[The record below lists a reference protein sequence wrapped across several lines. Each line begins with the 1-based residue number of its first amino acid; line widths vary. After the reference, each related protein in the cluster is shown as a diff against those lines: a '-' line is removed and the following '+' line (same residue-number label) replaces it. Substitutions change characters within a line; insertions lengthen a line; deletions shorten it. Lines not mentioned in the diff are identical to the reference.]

1 MVILSIRLQKKASR
15 FLSLLLLIFS
25 LSTNHAR
32 SQTLNFRA
40 YTVLD
45 GLANSNVY
53 HTLQDS
59 RGFLWI
65 ATSSGVNR
73 FDGKN
78 FELFTTDN
86 GLADNE
92 VLMIFEDSRGRIWFL
107 NFNGRLGY
115 YYDGN
120 FYNPTNEKV
129 LKKAVTKGSFTSCFE
144 DSSNRLWF
152 ATNQQEIVEIDKEKV
167 ITHTKPPNHPD
178 ISHAFIFEDE
188 QKRIVAA
195 NNKGFYYI
203 QNNTFEKT
211 VSKYL
216 PVSAKAFKYDNVS
229 KKLLFLSEA
238 GLVELSKGQYTLQRT
253 VPKEIVDKKMS
264 SFLLNKDDFWISTV
278 SDGIYILKTKKE
290 NLSHYLPNKI
300 ISDMMIDRDGNIW
313 VTTQGSGLIVLPANT
328 EKVLHYTTETGLSE
342 NTIYSVF
349 KEDSGKIWLGLK
361 SGNINLI
368 EGKKVSLFNPLLT
381 STHYNPIKKF
391 EYDSQRNSLWFASN
405 NALGE
410 ISLTDP
416 ERKIRYLT
424 EKNNLTFSIKSF
436 SLSKNGKFAFSLA
449 SGVYVLDDKNKPLS
463 FQTEVNLPSQ
473 RFFPDRAFKLLY
485 DSRDRLWFSN
495 VNGLFRLD
503 NNKIDTLS
511 KRSELFANRVT
522 DMIELPDGNFA
533 IGTYGYGLLIVDPK
547 DRITRIGIKDGLS
560 SNICRRL
567 AFDGKNIWL
576 TTFSGVDKFEYKA
589 AKRTITTYKIKNG
602 LTSEEVMDILI
613 DRDKVYLGT
622 LAGLTVLPTRE
633 QAERLSPPL
642 FYITSFAINGKQY
655 RTRDIPQ
662 LQFDQNSVSVKYT
675 AINFSRSKELY
686 QYRLKDDAPWIETPN
701 NTIEFGSLEPGDY
714 LLSIRAKVQDS
725 QWSIPAKVGFVIKPA
740 FWQRWWF
747 LAVMY
752 FLISILV
759 IGLIF
764 SYFKQQRHKEKEEL
778 SMKSKIIM
786 LEQRALQAMMNP
798 HFVFN
803 IMNSI
808 QYFINTQDSQSAN
821 QVLTGF
827 ARLIRKNLEI
837 CTKPYITLEEE
848 MVYLKLYL
856 SLEKL
861 RFGEK
866 MIYNITVDEEIDTE
880 ETMIPSM
887 LLQPFVENAIWHG
900 IMPQKDGGV
909 IHVNVTQH
917 QTELEV
923 QIIDNGTGID
933 NSRKNKVSSHVSR
946 GMQITQERVSL
957 LNKNKKG
964 LISINTMQTGE
975 SGTKVTVKI
984 PV

>member
-1 MVILSIRLQKKASR
+1 MIYSISLQKKASR
-15 FLSLLLLIFS
+15 VLKFILIIFS
-25 LSTNHAR
+25 LSTIHVSA
-32 SQTLNFRA
+32 QTMNFRA

-73 FDGKN
+73 FDGKD
-78 FELFTTDN
+78 FELFTTDD

-92 VLMIFEDSRGRIWFL
+92 VLMIYEDSRGRIWFL

-115 YYDGN
+115 FYDGK
-120 FYNPTNEKV
+120 FYNPHNEKV
-129 LKKAVTKGSFTSCFE
+129 LKKAITKGSFTSCFE

-152 ATNQQEIVEIDKEKV
+152 ATNQQEILEIDEEKV
-167 ITHTKPPNHPD
+167 TTHTKPANHPD
-178 ISHAFIFEDE
+178 ISHSFIFEDE
-188 QKRIVAA
+188 QNRIVAA
-195 NNKGFYYI
+195 NIKGFYYVESRAF
-203 QNNTFEKT
+203 QRTA
-211 VSKYL
+211 SKYL
-216 PVSAKAFKYDNVS
+216 PVSAKAFHYNNRT
-229 KKLLFLSEA
+229 KKLLFLSE
-238 GLVELSKGQYTLQRT
+238 GGVVEHSNGQFNLRKII
-253 VPKEIVDKKMS
+253 PKEIVAKKIS
-264 SFLLNKDDFWISTV
+264 SFLINKDDFWISTV
-278 SDGIYILKTKKE
+278 SDGIYILDPAKQT
-290 NLSHYLPNKI
+290 SGHYLPNKI
-300 ISDMMIDRDGNIW
+300 ISDMMLDRDGNLW

-328 EKVLHYTTETGLSE
+328 ENVLHYTTETGLSE

-349 KEDSGKIWLGLK
+349 KDDSGKIWLGLK
-361 SGNINLI
+361 SGNINLVD
-368 EGKKVSLFNPLLT
+368 GKKVSVFNPLLT
-381 STHYNPIKKF
+381 TTHYNPIKKF
-391 EYDSQRNSLWFASN
+391 EYDNGRKSVWFASN

-410 ISLTDP
+410 ISLTNP
-416 ERKIRYLT
+416 EKKVRYLQ
-424 EKNNLTFSIKSF
+424 EKDNLTFSVKSF
-436 SLSKNGKFAFSLA
+436 SLSKKGKFAFSLA
-449 SGVYVLDDKNKPLS
+449 SGVYILEDKNKPLV
-463 FQTEVNLPSQ
+463 FQTEVNLPTQ
-473 RFFPDRAFKLLY
+473 RFFPDRAFKLFY
-485 DSRDRLWFSN
+485 DSSERLWFSN
-495 VNGLFRLD
+495 VNGLFRFD

-511 KRSELFANRVT
+511 KRSDLFSNRVT
-522 DMIELPDGNFA
+522 DIIELPDGNFV
-533 IGTYGYGLLIVDPK
+533 IGTYGYGLLIVDAK
-547 DRITRIGIKDGLS
+547 DRVTRVGLKEGLS

-567 AFDGKNIWL
+567 AYDGKYIWL

-602 LTSEEVMDILI
+602 LTSEEVLDIFI
-613 DRDKVYLGT
+613 DDDKIYLGT
-622 LAGLTVLPTRE
+622 LAGLTVLPRTEQTR
-633 QAERLSPPL
+633 RFSPPL
-642 FYITSFAINGKQY
+642 FYISSFTVNGTQY
-655 RTRDIPQ
+655 KTRDIPAF
-662 LQFDQNSVSVKYT
+662 QFDQNSVSVKYT
-675 AINFSRSKELY
+675 AINFSNSKEVY
-686 QYRLKDDAPWIETPN
+686 QYRLKENAPWIETSN

-714 LLSIRAKVQDS
+714 MLSVRARVHDS
-725 QWSIPAKVGFVIKPA
+725 QWSNPATVAFRIKPA

-747 LAVMY
+747 LAFMY
-752 FLISILV
+752 FLISVLI
-759 IGLIF
+759 IGLIYL
-764 SYFKQQRHKEKEEL
+764 YFKKQRQKEQEEL

-808 QYFINTQDSQSAN
+808 QYFINTKDSQAAN

-866 MIYNITVDEEIDTE
+866 MTYNITIDEEIDTE

-900 IMPQKDGGV
+900 IMPQENGGA
-909 IHVNVTQH
+909 IHINVTQH
-917 QTELEV
+917 KTEIVV

-933 NSRKNKVSSHVSR
+933 NSRKNKVSTHVSR

-964 LISINTMQTGE
+964 LISINTKQTGE
-975 SGTKVTVKI
+975 SGTNVTVKI